1 MQPQF
6 IPNGTL
12 VVFNKD
18 HSCYGSCGEAL
29 CEVVASGNKIHYEKD
44 SVYRLKFNE
53 SVPKE
58 MVDYIST
65 EEDNSFWCH
74 VNYFELADIPVDVP
88 DISNLL

>member
-1 MQPQF
+1 MQSQF

-18 HSCYGSCGEAL
+18 HSCYGSYGEAL
-29 CEVVASGNKIHYEKD
+29 CEVVASGNKIYYEKD

-53 SVPKE
+53 PVPKE
-58 MVDYIST
+58 MVDDISA

-74 VNYFELADIPVDVP
+74 VNYFELADIPVNTSDV
-88 DISNLL
+88 SALL

>member
-18 HSCYGSCGEAL
+18 HSCYSSCGEAL
-29 CEVVASGNKIHYEKD
+29 CEVVASGNKVYHEKD
-44 SVYRLKFNE
+44 AVYRLKFNE
-53 SVPKE
+53 PVPKE
-58 MVDYIST
+58 MVDKIST

-74 VNYFELADIPVDVP
+74 VIYFELADIPVDVP
-88 DISNLL
+88 DIFSLL

>member
-12 VVFNKD
+12 VVFNRD
-18 HSCYGSCGEAL
+18 HSCYSNYDEFL
-29 CEVVASGNKIHYEKD
+29 CEVIACGNENYYEKD
-44 SVYRLKFNE
+44 AVYRLKFDE

-58 MVDYIST
+58 MVDDIST

-74 VNYFELADIPVDVP
+74 VNYFELADIPVDTP
-88 DISNLL
+88 DVSALL